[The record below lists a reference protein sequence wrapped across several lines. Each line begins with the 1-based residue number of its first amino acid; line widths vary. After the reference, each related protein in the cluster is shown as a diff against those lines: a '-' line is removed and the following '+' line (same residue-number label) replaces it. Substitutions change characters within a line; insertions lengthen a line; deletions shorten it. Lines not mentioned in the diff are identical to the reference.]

1 MLNKSVIVENNV
13 ILFNFFNS
21 IMNNVK
27 SKFSIKDLEN
37 LTGIKAHTIRIWEKR
52 YNLLSPSRT
61 DTNIRFYEL
70 ADFQKLLNVSY
81 LNNNGYKISKIATLD
96 EKRIPELVRQI
107 AAKSNLNS
115 HAINS
120 FKLSMLN
127 FDQVLFYKTYE
138 RLEKEKSFRD
148 IFYTIFIPLLT
159 ELGLLWQTDTITPA
173 HEHFLTSLIRQKIL
187 INTENIQS
195 SSETS
200 NRTFVC
206 YLPDNEVHELGL
218 MYINYE
224 IVAHGHQ
231 SIFLGQ
237 SVPLDSLVDIVNYYD
252 DVTFVSYFTVKPE
265 KEEIHQYIEDVKNK
279 LLIHNHVKFFVLGKM
294 LTALDLEKLPKN
306 IIAFMSIDQLVK
318 DL

>member
-1 MLNKSVIVENNV
+1 
-13 ILFNFFNS
+13 
-21 IMNNVK
+21 MNNVK

-200 NRTFVC
+200 TRTFVC